1 MLTQLSEY
9 LSRRSAF
16 VLVFILL
23 EAGMLAGFL
32 KGVGQLHASTAGVAT
47 TRGVGSASACSTL
60 ALTFRRTATER
71 DITLLLT
78 QYGATIV
85 YGPDENSAYLV
96 RLPDTLPLV
105 QIAAALRESAVI
117 DDVRPQTACRTN

>member
-1 MLTQLSEY
+1 MLTQLSDF

-16 VLVFILL
+16 VLVFVLL

-32 KGVGQLHASTAGVAT
+32 KGVGQLHAPAAGLAA

-96 RLPDTLPLV
+96 RLSDAQPLAET
-105 QIAAALRESAVI
+105 AAALRESAVI
-117 DDVRPQTACRTN
+117 DDVRLQTACRTH

>member
-9 LSRRSAF
+9 LSQRSAF

-32 KGVGQLHASTAGVAT
+32 KGVGQLHASTAGVAA